1 MREKRRTPPAVRAR
15 DLTAGPDRE
24 GRTVAKRNAP
34 EHSCTLVVYE
44 KRNAQAKNELR
55 AL

>member
-1 MREKRRTPPAVRAR
+1 VEAAGGVSLP
-15 DLTAGPDRE
+15 LTADPVPG
-24 GRTVAKRNAP
+24 AKRNVP
-34 EHSCTLVVYE
+34 EHSCALVVYE

>member
-1 MREKRRTPPAVRAR
+1 MREMRRTPPASALASRR
-15 DLTAGPDRE
+15 RSGPE
-24 GRTVAKRNAP
+24 GRTVAKRNVP
-34 EHSCTLVVYE
+34 EHSCALVVYE